1 MRKNFTYK
9 SSDGKTRIHGMVWIP
24 DHTKRS
30 KIRGIVQIVHGIVEF
45 IGRYDRFARFL
56 NDHGYLVI
64 GNDHL
69 GHGASVCTDED
80 HGFFAEP
87 DGNAC
92 LIGDIRKLHRHT
104 REKFPGVPY
113 FIMGHSMGSFLARQY
128 ITRFGNEL
136 TGAILLGTGYQSMAA
151 VKTGEELCRQIAGV
165 KGWRYRSTVL
175 FDIALGSNNRKIKNP
190 RTSYDWLS
198 HDEAV
203 VDAFAAHPWNTFR
216 FTVNGYYNLFRTIE
230 AASRPANIQMIPF
243 DLPVFIV
250 SGEEDP
256 VGDYGKGVRKV
267 YDQYLKNGITNVS
280 MKLYPGLRHEILNE
294 AGHDV
299 VDHDLLQWLEDH
311 LEDL

>member
-1 MRKNFTYK
+1 M
-9 SSDGKTRIHGMVWIP
+9 
-24 DHTKRS
+24 
-30 KIRGIVQIVHGIVEF
+30 
-45 IGRYDRFARFL
+45 
-56 NDHGYLVI
+56 
-64 GNDHL
+64 
-69 GHGASVCTDED
+69 
-80 HGFFAEP
+80 
-87 DGNAC
+87 
-92 LIGDIRKLHRHT
+92 
-104 REKFPGVPY
+104 
-113 FIMGHSMGSFLARQY
+113 
-128 ITRFGNEL
+128 
-136 TGAILLGTGYQSMAA
+136 
-151 VKTGEELCRQIAGV
+151 
-165 KGWRYRSTVL
+165 
-175 FDIALGSNNRKIKNP
+175 
-190 RTSYDWLS
+190 
-198 HDEAV
+198 